1 MSLLVWLQLI
11 EGLVHCLYQLV
22 LCNQELLH
30 LWVVVVGIIGLS
42 VAHLVIAVVVPR
54 VNHLRDIDKR
64 HTYFRI
70 KMKPQTICCDFYL
83 SLLKDKVVDKVPKQ
97 SHDSHQ
103 ALTSIKLNIKHD
115 ATNDSQPD
123 SGGS

>member
-42 VAHLVIAVVVPR
+42 VAGLDNVVVVPR
-54 VNHLRDIDKR
+54 VH
-64 HTYFRI
+64 H
-70 KMKPQTICCDFYL
+70 
-83 SLLKDKVVDKVPKQ
+83 LKDF
-97 SHDSHQ
+97 
-103 ALTSIKLNIKHD
+103 
-115 ATNDSQPD
+115 
-123 SGGS
+123 